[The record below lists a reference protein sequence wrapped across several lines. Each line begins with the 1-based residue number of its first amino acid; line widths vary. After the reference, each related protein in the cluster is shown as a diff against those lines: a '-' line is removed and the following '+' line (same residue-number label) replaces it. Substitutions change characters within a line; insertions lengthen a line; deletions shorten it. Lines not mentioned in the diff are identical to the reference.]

1 MLYLGFKGVAIPLA
15 VTRDR
20 LRDNFHMEDSMA
32 EAEKEETRVRM
43 NYKVSAKGVFQP
55 DVTAEAETVETATRM
70 MVEASAEMNKF
81 ADANGFSRD
90 Y

>member
-1 MLYLGFKGVAIPLA
+1 
-15 VTRDR
+15 
-20 LRDNFHMEDSMA
+20 MA